1 MILNIFIV
9 LLSICAFLM
18 VFGYYSK
25 IRMFAMVGLVILFL
39 LGSWIILYNFSGKD
53 SFGLQYRSGTNI
65 TIVDASYTSITYDY
79 VTYNDNTTFW
89 VGFLLSIIGL
99 SGMFLVLM
107 NDK

>member
-1 MILNIFIV
+1 MILSIFIM
-9 LLSICAFLM
+9 LLAIVAFLM
-18 VFGYYSK
+18 LFGYYSK

-53 SFGLQYRSGTNI
+53 SYGLQYKIGSNI
-65 TIVDASYTSITYDY
+65 TTVGSSSIITYNY
-79 VTYNDNTTFW
+79 TTYADNTTFW
-89 VGFLLSIIGL
+89 VGFLLSIIGM

>member
-1 MILNIFIV
+1 
-9 LLSICAFLM
+9 
-18 VFGYYSK
+18 
-25 IRMFAMVGLVILFL
+25 MVGLVILFL
-39 LGSWIILYNFSGKD
+39 LGAWIILYNYTGQD
-53 SFGLQYRSGTNI
+53 SYGLQYQNGTTIITSGDTINI
-65 TIVDASYTSITYDY
+65 SPVY